1 MKTAALFALL
11 FASTVALAQPV
22 TLPPT
27 LPSSQVN
34 FDLQN
39 TSLQSVVSLVY
50 GQVLKEPFFL
60 DDVVK
65 ATPVTINLKGVS
77 RETVRQVLDAYLAT
91 KGIKRIQ
98 SSGVNLFAVADA
110 RTAAPAASMLSPGGS
125 LLNEPLP
132 PARESSPMPAQ
143 ELVAHLYRPHNRPVS
158 ELAKAIAPLLGQGG
172 SVVETPDNALMLVGE
187 LPRLSVVKALL
198 AQYDIP
204 SSEVLAKVSVVEY
217 QDGADDGAGLFGAIR
232 TIGGK
237 LNVSVGDSKPLG
249 NLISFKN
256 STVEAVL
263 SMISQDSRF
272 SVLDTSQLRIISGK
286 SGLLNVGQDVPIL
299 SQFQLD
305 AKGNPISSVSYRSS
319 GLLVEVKPQVVG
331 DKVFADLRQEVS
343 SFAVTKTSNI
353 DSPTLNKRQFSTSF
367 SSGFGDVVVLGGLDE
382 SKQSEANSGVF
393 GFKLSKQ
400 QTRSKTTLFLV
411 LQFTK
416 A

>member
-1 MKTAALFALL
+1 MKTTAIFALF
-11 FASTVALAQPV
+11 FASAVALAQPV

-39 TSLQSVVSLVY
+39 TPLQSVVSLVY

-98 SSGVNLFAVADA
+98 SNGVNLFAAADVRMA
-110 RTAAPAASMLSPGGS
+110 PSPAALLPTSGS

-132 PARESSPMPAQ
+132 LTREASPMPAP
-143 ELVAHLYRPHNRPVS
+143 ELAAHLYRPHNRPVS
-158 ELAKAIAPLLGQGG
+158 DLAKAIAPLLGQGG
-172 SVVETPDNALMLVGE
+172 AVVETPDNALMLVGE
-187 LPRLSVVKALL
+187 LSRLSVVKALL
-198 AQYDIP
+198 AQYDMP

-232 TIGGK
+232 AIGGK
-237 LNVSVGDSKPLG
+237 LNISVGDPKPLG

-256 STVEAVL
+256 STVETVL

-272 SVLDTSQLRIISGK
+272 SVLDSSQLRIISGK
-286 SGLLNVGQDVPIL
+286 TGQLNVGQDVPIL

-353 DSPTLNKRQFSTSF
+353 DSPSLNKRQFSTSF
-367 SSGFGDVVVLGGLDE
+367 SSSFGDVVVLGGLDE
-382 SKQSEANSGVF
+382 SKQSEANSGIF
-393 GFKLSKQ
+393 GLKLSKQ

>member
-1 MKTAALFALL
+1 MKIPILFAFL
-11 FASTVALAQPV
+11 FASSVVFAHPGSLS
-22 TLPPT
+22 PT

-39 TSLQSVVSLVY
+39 TPLQSVVSLVY

-65 ATPVTINLKGVS
+65 STPVTINLKGVS

-98 SSGVNLFAVADA
+98 SNGVNLFAVAEG
-110 RTAAPAASMLSPGGS
+110 REIVSQVPPLSSGKT
-125 LLNEPLP
+125 LLNEALATPRDSF
-132 PARESSPMPAQ
+132 ANQQQ
-143 ELVAHLYRPHNRPVS
+143 ELAAHLYRPQNRPIA

-187 LPRLSVVKALL
+187 LPRLAVAKVLL

-217 QDGADDGAGLFGAIR
+217 QDGIDDGAGLFGAIR
-232 TIGGK
+232 AIGGK
-237 LNVSVGDSKPLG
+237 LNVSVGESKPLG
-249 NLISFKN
+249 NLISFKD

-286 SGLLNVGQDVPIL
+286 SGMLNVGQDVPIL

-305 AKGNPISSVSYRSS
+305 SKGNPISSVSYRSS
-319 GLLVEVKPQVVG
+319 GLLVEVKPQIVG

-353 DSPTLNKRQFSTSF
+353 DSPTLNKRQFATSF

-382 SKQSEANSGVF
+382 SKHSEANSGVF
-393 GFKLSKQ
+393 GVKLSKQ
-400 QTRSKTTLFLV
+400 QAKSRVTLFLV
-411 LQFTK
+411 LQFVK
-416 A
+416 I

>member
-1 MKTAALFALL
+1 MKIPIVFAFL
-11 FASTVALAQPV
+11 FASSVVFAHPGALS
-22 TLPPT
+22 PT

-39 TSLQSVVSLVY
+39 TPLQSVVSLVY

-65 ATPVTINLKGVS
+65 STPVTINLKGVS
-77 RETVRQVLDAYLAT
+77 RETVRQVLDAYLVT

-98 SSGVNLFAVADA
+98 SNGVNLFAALDA
-110 RTAAPAASMLSPGGS
+110 RENISSVSPHVSGRD
-125 LLNEPLP
+125 LLNEALP
-132 PARESSPMPAQ
+132 ASRDSFAKPQQ
-143 ELVAHLYRPHNRPVS
+143 ELAAHLYRPQNRPIV
-158 ELAKAIAPLLGQGG
+158 ELAKAIGPLLGQGG

-187 LPRLSVVKALL
+187 LPRLAVARILL
-198 AQYDIP
+198 SQYDIP

-217 QDGADDGAGLFGAIR
+217 QDGMDDGAGLFGAIR
-232 TIGGK
+232 AIGGK
-237 LNVSVGDSKPLG
+237 LNVSVGEGKPLG

-272 SVLDTSQLRIISGK
+272 SVLDTSQLRITSGK
-286 SGLLNVGQDVPIL
+286 SGMLNVGQDVPIL

-305 AKGNPISSVSYRSS
+305 SKGNPISSVSYRSS
-319 GLLVEVKPQVVG
+319 GLLVEVKPQIIG

-343 SFAVTKTSNI
+343 SFAITKTSNI

-367 SSGFGDVVVLGGLDE
+367 SSFFGDVVVLGGLDE
-382 SKQSEANSGVF
+382 YKQSEANGGVL
-393 GFKLSKQ
+393 GLKLSRQ
-400 QTRSKTTLFLV
+400 QTRSRTTLFLV
-411 LQFTK
+411 LQFVK
-416 A
+416 V